1 MGGRRVSFGDIK
13 LKIQWVKCLVCE
25 ELYNDIDY
33 DLTDDCVLCGA
44 KGSVRDM

>member
-1 MGGRRVSFGDIK
+1 MSFGDIK

-33 DLTDDCVLCGA
+33 DHTDECVLCGA

>member
-1 MGGRRVSFGDIK
+1 MSFGDIK